1 MDLEGKQPARNAY
14 LVLKLKAGFL
24 VLKHKILDY
33 LGKAAN
39 KFNNHLTHF
48 KQLISLDLED

>member
-1 MDLEGKQPARNAY
+1 LEGKQPARKAY

-24 VLKHKILDY
+24 VLKLKILDY

-39 KFNNHLTHF
+39 KFNKHQTHS